1 MKKVMLGLVMVV
13 MLMSLVGCGET
24 KKEGFEPDQVTESEV
39 VTEDTK
45 ENIEE
50 IANGDLTK
58 YYDTEKF
65 IGTPKLVTLTVAK
78 VEDNVATLFAS
89 VGDGFYSIKIEN
101 TKNFKFKEQYKC
113 IVCDNGTSDNYLD
126 DVIAYI
132 FTE

>member
-1 MKKVMLGLVMVV
+1 MKKVMLGLVMVM

-24 KKEGFEPDQVTESEV
+24 KKEGFVPEQVTESEV
-39 VTEDTK
+39 MTDDVK
-45 ENIEE
+45 EN

-65 IGTPKLVTLTVAK
+65 LGSPTVVTLTVAK

-113 IVCDNGTSDNYLD
+113 IVCDNETPNNYLD